1 MVRRNKD
8 RDERLKAL
16 LAEAAT
22 LSAETKRLEQQR
34 AQLEAELAE
43 AHRERCCTVISRLAY
58 CWPLAAWRFRG
69 DATVGCVECLEPH
82 LRSDFMCHAERVIWS
97 CCRKERSAAA
107 GSASAAIASPARAQ
121 RKSLSPRN
129 WQPTGSQGFGQAPG
143 KQKPSSQ
150 TRRQHSG
157 TAASSAPAK
166 QPVAQGQP
174 QESSVKALF
183 KLHFDCLCS
192 LRDGVLCFAQEA
204 SSARLICCRVT

>member
-69 DATVGCVECLEPH
+69 DATVGCVECLEP
-82 LRSDFMCHAERVIWS
+82 
-97 CCRKERSAAA
+97 
-107 GSASAAIASPARAQ
+107 P
-121 RKSLSPRN
+121 P
-129 WQPTGSQGFGQAPG
+129 
-143 KQKPSSQ
+143 QK
-150 TRRQHSG
+150 R
-157 TAASSAPAK
+157 
-166 QPVAQGQP
+166 
-174 QESSVKALF
+174 
-183 KLHFDCLCS
+183 LHVPC
-192 LRDGVLCFAQEA
+192 
-204 SSARLICCRVT
+204 